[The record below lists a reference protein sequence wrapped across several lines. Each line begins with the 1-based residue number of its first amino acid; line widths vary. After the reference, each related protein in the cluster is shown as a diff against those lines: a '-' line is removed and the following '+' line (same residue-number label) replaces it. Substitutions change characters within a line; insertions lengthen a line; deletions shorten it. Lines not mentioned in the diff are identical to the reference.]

1 MKACQSGRI
10 APRRKLVQWLS
21 ALLLLGI
28 PFLKVGGESLL
39 RLDAGSRTLLFFGT
53 GIRIEEFYLF
63 LIAVLIF
70 VLGFFF
76 VTMLF
81 GRVWCGWLCPQ
92 TALCDLADW
101 VDSKVGSKLDSKV
114 ESKVKSQVQVQALP
128 VVIRQIFYLVIASV
142 VASNLVWYFI
152 APAEFFT
159 RLLSGEIG
167 TVAGITLGVT
177 FLLVYL
183 DLALVRR
190 TFCKT
195 ICPYGRIQ
203 LLTMERGTLTLEFD
217 PERKDACI
225 RCGACVRACPMGID
239 IKNGLQIECINCGR
253 CVDACREV
261 LEKRGGTGLVQY
273 RFGRNAAGKVSLW
286 NGKTLLIAVVL
297 ALLVAMLALGVTT
310 RKQATLKVQ
319 RAASGEVKRLA
330 DGSVVNF
337 YHVYLENR
345 GEQPGNFSLEAGPM
359 PGYQVQLIGPVRELR
374 IQGNGNRK
382 VDLAL
387 KVSPAPTGRM
397 DLKLRLLRDG
407 EIVSVT
413 ALPLM
418 TE

>member
-1 MKACQSGRI
+1 LSVKACGSGRI
-10 APRRKLVQWLS
+10 APLRKLVQWLS
-21 ALLLLGI
+21 TLLLLGI

-63 LIAVLIF
+63 LVAVLIF
-70 VLGFFF
+70 VFGFFF

-101 VDSKVGSKLDSKV
+101 VDLKVGSKGSR
-114 ESKVKSQVQVQALP
+114 VQGKALSA
-128 VVIRQIFYLVIASV
+128 VIRQLFYLVIAGV
-142 VASNLVWYFI
+142 VACNLVWYFI
-152 APAEFFT
+152 APSQFFP
-159 RLLSGEIG
+159 RLLSGDIG
-167 TVAGITLGVT
+167 TVAGITLSVT

-195 ICPYGRIQ
+195 TCPYGRIQ

-225 RCGACVRACPMGID
+225 RCGACVKTCPMGID
-239 IKNGLQIECINCGR
+239 IKDGLQIECINCGR

-261 LEKRGGTGLVQY
+261 MEKRGGSGLIHY
-273 RFGRNAAGKVSLW
+273 RFGRDAAGKVSLW
-286 NGKTLLIAVVL
+286 NRKTLLIALVL
-297 ALLVAMLALGVTT
+297 GLLVALLALGVTT
-310 RKQATLKVQ
+310 RKEATLKVQ
-319 RAASGEVKRLA
+319 RAAGGEVKRLA

-337 YHVYLENR
+337 YSVYLENR
-345 GEQPGNFSLEAGPM
+345 GAQAGNFSLEAAPV
-359 PGYQVQLIGPVRELR
+359 PGYRVDLIGPVRELR
-374 IQGNGNRK
+374 IQANGNRK

-387 KVSPAPTGRM
+387 KVLPAPAGRM
-397 DLKLRLLRDG
+397 DLELRLVRDG

-413 ALPLM
+413 ELPLL